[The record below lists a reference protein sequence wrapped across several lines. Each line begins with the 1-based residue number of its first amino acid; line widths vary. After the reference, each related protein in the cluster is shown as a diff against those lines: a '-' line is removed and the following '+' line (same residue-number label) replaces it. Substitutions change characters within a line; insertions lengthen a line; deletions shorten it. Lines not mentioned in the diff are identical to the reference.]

1 MLPAGKL
8 TTFGGSFIVDD
19 FARFLKILALIGS
32 AATLILSTEFLADP
46 SRRIFEYAIL
56 VLLSTLGMMVLIS
69 AGDLIMLY
77 LGLELMSLAL
87 YVVAASNRDNAK
99 STEAGLKYFVLGA
112 LSSGMLLYGAS
123 LIYGFTGTV
132 SFAGIAAAAKT
143 GSIGI
148 VFGLVFLLAGLCFK
162 VSAVPFHMWT
172 PDVYEGAPTPVTAF
186 FASAPKVAALAV
198 FTRVALTAFPGIVP
212 QWQQIVVFVAI
223 ASMVLGSFAAIGQK
237 NIKRLMAY
245 SSIGHMGFALV
256 GLAAGTAE
264 GAQGVLVYIAIY
276 VAMTLGSFAVILTM
290 KRNGQ
295 HVENISDFAGL
306 SRTNPLLAFF
316 FAMLLFSLAG
326 IPPLAGFFAKWYV
339 FVAAIKA
346 GLFTLAVVGVLTS
359 VVGAFYY
366 LTIIKVMY
374 FDEPLAKLDPM
385 RVELRTVLAVAGL
398 FNIFFFVYPGPLVS
412 VATAAAKSLVLDG
425 IFARSSSHIGGLPA
439 RSLRSDRLD
448 QCGSHVARARR
459 RARTDLVRHLG
470 ADRGTRA
477 AASPL
482 DRAARQPRQQRSG
495 GDRRVAGGRGDAGL
509 CRRACAGSRRCKK

>member
-1 MLPAGKL
+1 MSFQSAGYQLLPVLPELVLAAGAMVLLMLGAFQGQRTTSLVTGLSVCLLVLVGAIELALPSGKL
-8 TTFGGSFIVDD
+8 TTFGGGFIVDD
-19 FARFLKILALIGS
+19 FARFLKILSLIGS
-32 AATLILSTEFLADP
+32 ATTLILSIEFLADP

-132 SFAGIAAAAKT
+132 NFAGIAAAAKAP
-143 GSIGI
+143 SIGI

-186 FASAPKVAALAV
+186 FASAPKVAAMAV
-198 FTRVALTAFPGIVP
+198 FTRVTLTAFPGIIP

-223 ASMVLGSFAAIGQK
+223 ASMALGSFAAIGQR

-264 GAQGVLVYIAIY
+264 GAQGVLVYVAIY
-276 VAMTLGSFAVILTM
+276 VTMTLGAFTVILAM

-295 HVENISDFAGL
+295 AVEQISDLSGL
-306 SRTNPLLAFF
+306 SRTNPVLAFF

-326 IPPLAGFFAKWYV
+326 VPWLAGFFAKWYV
-339 FVAAIKA
+339 FVAAIQA
-346 GLFTLAVVGVLTS
+346 NLFTLAVVGVLTS
-359 VVGAFYY
+359 VVGAYYY
-366 LTIIKVMY
+366 LLIVKVMY
-374 FDEPLAKLDPM
+374 FDEPLTKFDPM
-385 RVELRTVLAVAGL
+385 RVELQAVLAVTGL
-398 FNIFFFVYPGPLVS
+398 FNFLFFAYPGPLVS
-412 VATAAAKSLVLDG
+412 VASAAAKSL
-425 IFARSSSHIGGLPA
+425 F
-439 RSLRSDRLD
+439 
-448 QCGSHVARARR
+448 
-459 RARTDLVRHLG
+459 
-470 ADRGTRA
+470 
-477 AASPL
+477 
-482 DRAARQPRQQRSG
+482 
-495 GDRRVAGGRGDAGL
+495 
-509 CRRACAGSRRCKK
+509 

>member
-1 MLPAGKL
+1 MNFQSAGYQLLPVLPELVLATGAMVLLMLGAYRGQDTTRAVTWLSIALLVVTAVLELMLPAGKL

-19 FARFLKILALIGS
+19 FARFLKVLALIGS
-32 AATLILSTEFLADP
+32 AATLILSAEFLSNP
-46 SRRIFEYAIL
+46 SGRIFEYAIL

-77 LGLELMSLAL
+77 LGLELMSLSL

-132 SFAGIAAAAKT
+132 SFAGIAATAKT
-143 GSIGI
+143 GSAGI

-198 FTRVALTAFPGIVP
+198 FARVTLTAFPGIVP
-212 QWQQIVVFVAI
+212 QWQQILVFVSI
-223 ASMVLGSFAAIGQK
+223 ASMALGAFAAIGQR

-256 GLAAGTAE
+256 GLASGTVE
-264 GAQGVLVYIAIY
+264 GAQGVLIYITIY
-276 VAMTLGSFAVILTM
+276 VTMTLGAFAIILAM

-295 HVENISDFAGL
+295 AMEEIKDFAGL

-346 GLFTLAVVGVLTS
+346 NLFTLAVIGVLTS

-366 LTIIKVMY
+366 LSIIKVMY
-374 FDEPLAKLDPM
+374 FDEPVGKLDPV
-385 RVELRTVLAVAGL
+385 RIELRTVLAVAGL
-398 FNIFFFVYPGPLVS
+398 FNILYFAYPGPLVS
-412 VATAAAKSLVLDG
+412 VATAAAKSL
-425 IFARSSSHIGGLPA
+425 F
-439 RSLRSDRLD
+439 
-448 QCGSHVARARR
+448 
-459 RARTDLVRHLG
+459 
-470 ADRGTRA
+470 
-477 AASPL
+477 
-482 DRAARQPRQQRSG
+482 
-495 GDRRVAGGRGDAGL
+495 
-509 CRRACAGSRRCKK
+509 